1 MYRQHIWDSRSQI
14 DHYLPGSPIP
24 RLVTT
29 SSADAWGEEGRK
41 LFRKKQYSQAAECF
55 ERAGLDRQK
64 DMAMAYDFRQRAQQH
79 PLDRRSLDLRSGM
92 FLEAAQA
99 FHRLA
104 CSTSNKEYFR
114 LAAECFAHSGDYA
127 SAAKSY
133 EHSSKYEL
141 SARFYRRAEEFDD
154 LVRILDAYGRFMDT
168 AVCDELYTVAKIYY
182 LKTNQ
187 RT

>member
-104 CSTSNKEYFR
+104 CSTSAR
-114 LAAECFAHSGDYA
+114 LMSTDILTTDALHPTALAMLTSPNSKSSGIVAFEFSLRLTSNSKPLSSAGIAKWTGEIRFFEGLHST
-127 SAAKSY
+127 S
-133 EHSSKYEL
+133 E
-141 SARFYRRAEEFDD
+141 
-154 LVRILDAYGRFMDT
+154 
-168 AVCDELYTVAKIYY
+168 
-182 LKTNQ
+182 
-187 RT
+187 